1 MIWRFPKN
9 ITDIEFYGPLCE
21 NLGQFKPLEYYWKN
35 KDFDKARSLRTPN
48 FKKAKNDLDWNKIK
62 CSRLE

>member
-1 MIWRFPKN
+1 MIRRFPKN

-35 KDFDKARSLRTPN
+35 KDFDKARSLRSPN
-48 FKKAKNDLDWNKIK
+48 LKKAKNDLD
-62 CSRLE
+62 